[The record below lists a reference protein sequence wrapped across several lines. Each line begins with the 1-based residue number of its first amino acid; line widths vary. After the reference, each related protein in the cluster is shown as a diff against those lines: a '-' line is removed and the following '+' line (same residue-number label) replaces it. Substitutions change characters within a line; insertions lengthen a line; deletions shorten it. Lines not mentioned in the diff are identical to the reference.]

1 MPRTVATGAFLLDG
15 NPAVSCESS
24 ERLPRRS
31 DAADPERC
39 LASWIGFYI
48 LLGVATPPRRASS
61 TRPHLET
68 RGIPAHANAGTRSDG
83 CTVQHDQRIVEISLS
98 SGSATSDMLGNR
110 SVSAAPA
117 DLGHVE
123 EVHNRLLLL
132 ILDVL
137 IPLKAA
143 FAAGHP
149 KNAPKARGSAVVLSH
164 KAQLSEAWH
173 RAPSS

>member
-1 MPRTVATGAFLLDG
+1 MPSL
-15 NPAVSCESS
+15 
-24 ERLPRRS
+24 
-31 DAADPERC
+31 
-39 LASWIGFYI
+39 SWILAVCLFQFACPGRH
-48 LLGVATPPRRASS
+48 G
-61 TRPHLET
+61 
-68 RGIPAHANAGTRSDG
+68 RSAAA
-83 CTVQHDQRIVEISLS
+83 QQYQRTVEISLS
-98 SGSATSDMLGNR
+98 SGSAISDMLQTR

-123 EVHNRLLLL
+123 EVHRRLLLL
-132 ILDVL
+132 VLDVL

-149 KNAPKARGSAVVLSH
+149 KTPKARGSTLVLSH